1 MDVQDILRS
10 IQPIPGDV
18 TAVRT
23 VQETRPPEEFAD
35 AYAAEVNLKC
45 ASKVIKALDKAY
57 PRDASQPLNHLR
69 RFAKHEH
76 LSPTL
81 QSTLLKADPSSTQ
94 TIFVLIP
101 PPLPDVDSLKDLLTP
116 FAPPNSDITL
126 TTLRVPLY
134 APLNSAQADKWTKS
148 LWPVLYNPAA
158 PRGFVAPPPQILT
171 RARDSIQPKAGHY
184 LALAYGVARE
194 AEQSGL
200 GRGVGAVV
208 VDPEIDARL
217 DGENIDDDDE
227 GDDKR
232 WSDAVVAVA
241 GDARYSRQEGPV
253 PTGPNSN
260 RLMYNADVEG
270 GPELHALMRVV
281 DLIAGKRRA
290 DDPDDTSASPPLRP
304 LEAHFLSQSDTTSSS
319 TSDPTHQTTAAAT
332 STSTPETDPDTPQ
345 QNPEKFQKTESGAIP
360 VPSTSVPTPTSTS
373 YPPETNPRIRS
384 RTQGGYLCTDLDV
397 YLTHEPCLCCSMGLL
412 LSRFRAVIFPRGGRM
427 KTGGLA
433 SEPCIGPVAVTD
445 SGDGEGDGGDGGDG
459 GGEEE
464 DKGEVGSGT
473 EEANERLYYGLHWR
487 KELNWRALG
496 FEFVEDTAATAAG
509 DGEGVQF
516 HA

>member
-1 MDVQDILRS
+1 MDVQDILRG

-57 PRDASQPLNHLR
+57 PRDATQPLNHLR

-81 QSTLLKADPSSTQ
+81 QQTLKKADPSSTQ

-101 PPLPDVDSLKDLLTP
+101 PPLPDTESLKALLTP
-116 FAPPNSDITL
+116 FAPPNPSSPSSPADITL

-158 PRGFVAPPPQILT
+158 PRGFVAPPPQILS
-171 RARDSIQPKAGHY
+171 RARDSIQPKAGRY
-184 LALAYGVARE
+184 LALAREVARE
-194 AEQSGL
+194 AEQSGF

-217 DGENIDDDDE
+217 VDEGEDDDDDSE
-227 GDDKR
+227 R

-241 GDARYSRQEGPV
+241 GDARYSRLERA
-253 PTGPNSN
+253 TGPNPT
-260 RLMYNADVEG
+260 RLTYNADLEG

-290 DDPDDTSASPPLRP
+290 DDPDNTPASASASSAPLRP
-304 LEAHFLSQSDTTSSS
+304 LEAHFLSQLDTTFSSNPTNS
-319 TSDPTHQTTAAAT
+319 TQSET
-332 STSTPETDPDTPQ
+332 ETDPSTPT
-345 QNPEKFQKTESGAIP
+345 NPEKFQKTESGAIP
-360 VPSTSVPTPTSTS
+360 MPSTSNPN
-373 YPPETNPRIRS
+373 PPENENNNNNNPRIRS
-384 RTQGGYLCTDLDV
+384 RAQGGYLCTDLDV

-412 LSRFRAVIFPRGGRM
+412 LSRFRAVVFPRGGRM
-427 KTGGLA
+427 STGGLA
-433 SEPCIGPVAVTD
+433 SEAAAFHPVAD
-445 SGDGEGDGGDGGDG
+445 SGDGDGLEGGDD
-459 GGEEE
+459 E
-464 DKGEVGSGT
+464 T
-473 EEANERLYYGLHWR
+473 EEKEDQDDKRLYYGLHWR

-496 FEFVEDTAATAAG
+496 FEFVEADGAVAAATGG
-509 DGEGVQF
+509 DGDGDGDGVQF

>member
-1 MDVQDILRS
+1 MDVQDILRG

-101 PPLPDVDSLKDLLTP
+101 PPLPDVASLKDLLTP
-116 FAPPNSDITL
+116 FAPPGSDITL

-148 LWPVLYNPAA
+148 LWPVLFNPAA

-171 RARDSIQPKAGHY
+171 RARDSIQPKAGRY
-184 LALAYGVARE
+184 LALAYEVARE

-217 DGENIDDDDE
+217 DDEIIDDDE

-241 GDARYSRQEGPV
+241 GDARYSRLEGS
-253 PTGPNSN
+253 TGPNPS

-290 DDPDDTSASPPLRP
+290 DDHDDTSASPPLRP
-304 LEAHFLSQSDTTSSS
+304 LEAHFLSQSDTTFSS
-319 TSDPTHQTTAAAT
+319 TSNPTHQTTST
-332 STSTPETDPDTPQ
+332 STSTPETDPDTPT
-345 QNPEKFQKTESGAIP
+345 NPEKFQKTESGAIP

-373 YPPETNPRIRS
+373 TTAPPETNPRIRS

-427 KTGGLA
+427 RTGGLA
-433 SEPCIGPVAVTD
+433 SEPCIGPVAVAD
-445 SGDGEGDGGDGGDG
+445 SGEGGDNEGGEG
-459 GGEEE
+459 E
-464 DKGEVGSGT
+464 DKGDVGSGK
-473 EEANERLYYGLHWR
+473 EEGNENERLYYGLHWR

-496 FEFVEDTAATAAG
+496 FEFVEAIAG
-509 DGEGVQF
+509 ADGNGESVQF